1 VKKRRT
7 HCNASNEIKVEA
19 KPELPPEMIE
29 LMHKALTEIHEVLPS
44 ISIPPKE
51 LFHPV
56 GDFYSANF
64 PTLIQEDA
72 GIKGENGRRLLYYKV
87 SNAVSDLIS
96 DFLNFRA
103 TLQTQKIFKN
113 EDVTVWRQCMY
124 ALIQTKDPNMAGKLE
139 NPITLDKNTEIWVVD
154 INYLPI
160 LVVKRD
166 FIPLHLR
173 DLMATL
179 LFKEWQSQKQ
189 TRSKADISREKK
201 TSSLHIEYMVLFVIL
216 YYTN

>member
-1 VKKRRT
+1 MRF
-7 HCNASNEIKVEA
+7 C
-19 KPELPPEMIE
+19 
-29 LMHKALTEIHEVLPS
+29 
-44 ISIPPKE
+44 
-51 LFHPV
+51 HPFLYHQRNCF

-201 TSSLHIEYMVLFVIL
+201 KLQETSKLVNQANNYIQLAY
-216 YYTN
+216 